1 MPTPNR
7 KKFFAQLL
15 FITLLSIA
23 VMVCLQLG
31 VIHFC
36 HYWMPAWLIFFIAIA
51 VNQVLWYLFTRDK
64 KVTNENC

>member
-1 MPTPNR
+1 MHTPNR
-7 KKFFAQLL
+7 KKFFLNLL
-15 FITLLSIA
+15 IVALLSIF

-36 HYWMPAWLIFFIAIA
+36 HFLMPAWLIFFIAIA
-51 VNQVLWYLFTRDK
+51 VNQLLFYFFTRDK